1 MQVDFF
7 HMLGLFWF
15 LEISKSCFLN
25 GKAILRLNYLNANG
39 YVHRDIKPE
48 NIMYKVQPC
57 TASKLNSSISHI
69 RCTVVSWM
77 QLLQLVFEH
86 HLDYTLANDYV

>member
-1 MQVDFF
+1 MMQVDFF

-69 RCTVVSWM
+69 RCTVVP
-77 QLLQLVFEH
+77 
-86 HLDYTLANDYV
+86 